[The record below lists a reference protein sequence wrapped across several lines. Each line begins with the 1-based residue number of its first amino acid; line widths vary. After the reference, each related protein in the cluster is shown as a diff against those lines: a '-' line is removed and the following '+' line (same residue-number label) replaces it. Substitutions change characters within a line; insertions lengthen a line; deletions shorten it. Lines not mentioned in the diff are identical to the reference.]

1 MSSMFAGKKVLV
13 TGGGGF
19 IGSHLTKRLISE
31 GASVRAT
38 THERSPNLPSKEAE
52 YVQVDLTRPDD
63 CKKVVQGIDYVF
75 MCSASTAGAAVM
87 NLTPLAHV
95 TPNVVMNAQML
106 ESAYEAGVKKFLF
119 ISSSAAY
126 PPTGDRPTTEDEM
139 FNGDPFEVYYSVGW
153 MKRYAE
159 ILCRIYSEKIK
170 KTMPCVVVRPSN
182 IYGPGDKFD
191 PKRSHVTA
199 ALLRKVVER
208 MAPLEVWG
216 TGDDKRDLMYVDDFM
231 DATLLCMEKLTSY
244 QPLNIASG
252 EVHTVKEVLQTM
264 LEIDGYTDAK
274 LQFDP
279 SKPTT
284 IPVRYIS
291 TELATKTLGWK
302 PKISLREGLTRT
314 IAWFRENI
322 HGKS

>member
-1 MSSMFAGKKVLV
+1 MSMFSGKKILV
-13 TGGGGF
+13 AGGGGF
-19 IGSHLTKRLISE
+19 LGSHFVHRFQKE
-31 GASVRAT
+31 GARVRAT
-38 THERSPNLPSKEAE
+38 IHERSPNLPAHGAE
-52 YVQVDLTRPDD
+52 YVEADLRRPED
-63 CKKVVQGIDYVF
+63 CEKVVKDIDYVF
-75 MCSASTAGAAVM
+75 MCAASTAGAAVM

-95 TPNVVMNAQML
+95 TPNVVMNAQIL
-106 ESAYEAGVKKFLF
+106 EAAYQARVKKFLF

-126 PPTGDRPTTEDEM
+126 PPTGERPTTEDEM
-139 FNGDPFEVYYSVGW
+139 FSGDPFEVYFSVGW

-159 ILCRIYSEKIK
+159 VLCRIYSEKIK
-170 KTMPCVVVRPSN
+170 TPMPCVVVRPSN

-208 MAPLEVWG
+208 MDPLEVWG
-216 TGDDKRDLMYVDDFM
+216 TGEDKRDLMYVDDFL
-231 DATLLCMEKLTSY
+231 DGALLCMEKLEKY

-252 EVHTVKEVLQTM
+252 EVHTVKQVLQTL
-264 LEIDGYTDAK
+264 LEIDGYINAK
-274 LQFDP
+274 IQFDP

-284 IPVRYIS
+284 IPVRHIS
-291 TELATKTLGWK
+291 TRLTTQVLGWK

-314 IAWFRENI
+314 VAWFRENI